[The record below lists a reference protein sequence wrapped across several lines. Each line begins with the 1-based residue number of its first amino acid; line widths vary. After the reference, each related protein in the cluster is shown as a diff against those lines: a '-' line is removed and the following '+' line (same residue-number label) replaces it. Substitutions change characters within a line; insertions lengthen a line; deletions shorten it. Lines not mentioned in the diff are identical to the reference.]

1 MSDSIPQDIL
11 SSFKSK
17 NYRLI
22 FCIGYPGSGIQSQVE
37 KVSNEF
43 KYNKL
48 DIKETIKK
56 EK

>member
-11 SSFKSK
+11 SSFKSN

-48 DIKETIKK
+48 DIKKSRNY
-56 EK
+56 